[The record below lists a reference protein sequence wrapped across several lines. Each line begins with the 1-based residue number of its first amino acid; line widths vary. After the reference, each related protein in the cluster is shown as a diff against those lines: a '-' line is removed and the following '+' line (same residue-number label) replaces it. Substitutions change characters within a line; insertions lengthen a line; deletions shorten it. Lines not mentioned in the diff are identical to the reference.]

1 MTYSTA
7 IKSFSTLLV
16 ASSLVFI
23 SSCKDD
29 DDPVVTIDE
38 GVYINEVYS
47 NGPDWIELY
56 NSTDETKIITD
67 YTIYDDATNKYKL
80 PTASIPP
87 KGFLVLMCD
96 DTGTGLNTNFKLSSN
111 GETIYLENSQSQL
124 IDKVEFPEM
133 GEGQSYGRYP
143 DGSATLIVSG
153 NTTEG
158 SSNND
163 SAAPAIVN
171 VTRVPRVP
179 ALTDDVTVQ
188 AEFVS
193 VNDVSSVKLFYRLT
207 TGPFIEA
214 AMTKSG
220 NFYNGTI
227 PAFNAVGKV
236 EYYVQAANSA
246 GKTSVHPAEAP
257 DKVHDFLLNTNPL
270 PLIRINE
277 FMAFNSSCCPDT
289 DGGVNEYDDWIEIY
303 NDGDTPVNIGGMYL
317 SDDKTNPFNSKLP
330 DDNPS
335 ATTIPAKGFIVLWAD
350 GSRNQGPLH
359 LDFSLS
365 NAGEDV
371 ALFYIDGRLIDAHT
385 FTAQTENKSEARKS
399 PTEWL
404 SNQVPSPGLANP

>member
-1 MTYSTA
+1 MTYST
-7 IKSFSTLLV
+7 IVKSFSALLIT
-16 ASSLVFI
+16 SSLLFI

-29 DDPVVTIDE
+29 DPVVTKDE

-56 NSTDETKIITD
+56 NSTDETKVITD
-67 YTIYDDATNKYKL
+67 YAIYDDATNKYKI
-80 PTASIPP
+80 PTASIAP
-87 KGFLVLMCD
+87 KGFLVLVCD
-96 DTGTGLNTNFKLSSN
+96 DTATGLNTNFKLTAD
-111 GETIYLENSQSQL
+111 GETVYLENSSGEL
-124 IDKVEFPEM
+124 IDKVEFPAM

-143 DGSATLIVSG
+143 DGSTTLLLSG

-158 SSNND
+158 ASNND
-163 SAAPAIVN
+163 SQAPAIVD

-179 ALTDDVTVQ
+179 ALADNVAVQ

-193 VNDVSSVKLFYRLT
+193 TEGITSVKLFYRLT
-207 TGPFIEA
+207 TGPFTESP
-214 AMTKSG
+214 MTKSG
-220 NFYNGTI
+220 NFFNGTI

-236 EYYVQAANSA
+236 EYYVSATNSA
-246 GKTSVHPAEAP
+246 GKTSLHPAEAP
-257 DKVHDFLLNTNPL
+257 DNLHDFLLNTDPL
-270 PLIRINE
+270 PPLRVNE

-303 NDGDTPVNIGGMYL
+303 NDSNSPVDIGGMYL
-317 SDDKTNPFNSKLP
+317 SDDKTNPFNSKIP

-350 GSRNQGPLH
+350 GSKSQGPLH

-365 NAGEDV
+365 NAGEDI

-385 FTAQTENKSEARKS
+385 FIGQTENKSETRTS

-404 SNQVPSPGLANP
+404 SNQVPSPGQANP

>member
-1 MTYSTA
+1 MTYSA
-7 IKSFSTLLV
+7 VIKSFSALLV
-16 ASSLVFI
+16 TSSLVFI

-29 DDPVVTIDE
+29 EDPVVTKDE

-56 NSTDETKIITD
+56 NSTDETKVITN
-67 YTIYDDATNKYKL
+67 YAIYDDATNKYKL
-80 PTASIPP
+80 PVASIPP
-87 KGFLVLMCD
+87 KGFLVLVCD
-96 DTGTGLNTNFKLSSN
+96 DTGVGLSTNFKLTSG
-111 GETIYLENSQSQL
+111 GETVYLENSSGEL

-143 DGSATLIVSG
+143 DGSTTLLVSG

-158 SSNND
+158 SSND
-163 SAAPAIVN
+163 GSAAPAIVD

-179 ALTDDVTVQ
+179 ASTDDVTVQ
-188 AEFVS
+188 AEFIS
-193 VNDVSSVKLFYRLT
+193 TSDITSVKLFYRLS
-207 TGPFIEA
+207 TGPFTQA
-214 AMTKSG
+214 AMTKAG

-236 EYYVQAANSA
+236 EYYVEATNSG

-257 DKVHDFLLNTNPL
+257 DKVHDFLLNADPL
-270 PLIRINE
+270 PPLRVNE
-277 FMAFNSSCCPDT
+277 FLAFNSSCCPDT

-303 NDGDTPVNIGGMYL
+303 NDSNSPVNIGGMYL
-317 SDDKTNPFNSKLP
+317 SDDKTNPFNSKIP

-350 GSRNQGPLH
+350 GSKSQGPLH

-385 FTAQTENKSEARKS
+385 FTGQTENKSEARKS

-404 SNQVPSPGLANP
+404 SNQVPSQGLANP